1 MKLGPNPES
10 EAPFKRRNPDAQAQ
24 PPTGPAEPQH
34 RRRRQH
40 RSENAWS
47 GSQRMSLRWL
57 LAGALCLAV
66 LGFFLMKQLKGSSEG
81 VRQPKDDGVREA
93 VAGKIFDPGRTEDWK
108 GALPIE
114 VAEKFTQA
122 QTVAERLVFV
132 RDPQRVRPAL
142 EEFFREGPGAG
153 EKVAVLIPL
162 GLIQTTQFTFQRFE
176 AKMKDGSSRLLCV
189 VLIAEKG
196 AKVDFESYARHGSES
211 WADLLS
217 GKALE
222 SEVVRVFVKAEN
234 YYNHGFADEGKWRHF
249 AATTPDVN
257 MPLDFYVA
265 RGSEADEHLVGIASR
280 RQMRATL
287 AIRSVAGS
295 FENRQFEVTKVLGP
309 GWVIKV
315 P

>member
-1 MKLGPNPES
+1 VV
-10 EAPFKRRNPDAQAQ
+10 
-24 PPTGPAEPQH
+24 
-34 RRRRQH
+34 
-40 RSENAWS
+40 
-47 GSQRMSLRWL
+47 
-57 LAGALCLAV
+57 AGALCLAV
-66 LGFFLMKQLKGSSEG
+66 VGFFLIKQLKGSS
-81 VRQPKDDGVREA
+81 
-93 VAGKIFDPGRTEDWK
+93 AGMQQASGSGARAGSEPIFDPGTAEDWK
-108 GALPIE
+108 GALPRE

-142 EEFFREGPGAG
+142 EEFFREGPGAK
-153 EKVAVLIPL
+153 EVVAKLTPL
-162 GLIQTTQFTFQRFE
+162 RMIQSTLFTFQRFE
-176 AKMKDGSSRLLCV
+176 VKMKDGSSRLLCV
-189 VLIAEKG
+189 VLSAEKG

-222 SEVVRVFVKAEN
+222 SEVVRVFVKAGN

-249 AATTPDVN
+249 AATTPDVE

-287 AIRSVAGS
+287 AIRAVEGS
-295 FENRQFEVTKVLGP
+295 FGNRQFEVTKVLGP
-309 GWVIKV
+309 GWVV
-315 P
+315 EDR